1 MVTFLVR
8 QRPAAVTFQMTQCDD
23 RAPWGCAECACASGG
38 VKTVQK
44 RRFENRT
51 TAGAGVRA

>member
-23 RAPWGCAECACASGG
+23 RAPWGCAECAWNTPPA
-38 VKTVQK
+38 Q
-44 RRFENRT
+44 NP
-51 TAGAGVRA
+51 